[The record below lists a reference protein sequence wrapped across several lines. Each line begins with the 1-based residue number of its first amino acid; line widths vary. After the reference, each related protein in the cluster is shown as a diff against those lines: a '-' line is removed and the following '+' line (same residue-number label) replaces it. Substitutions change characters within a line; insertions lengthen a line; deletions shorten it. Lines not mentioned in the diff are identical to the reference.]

1 MPCCWVSIL
10 QHFTPNS
17 FTCRVW
23 LFKKKTD
30 TQGKDVLHKW
40 VTKGQAIFF
49 DSYTLWR
56 PPTLCEMYSI
66 FTSYVHEFDEF

>member
-1 MPCCWVSIL
+1 VSIL
-10 QHFTPNS
+10 QNFTPNS

-40 VTKGQAIFF
+40 AKKGQAIFF
-49 DSYTLWR
+49 DSYTLKMQA
-56 PPTLCEMYSI
+56 L
-66 FTSYVHEFDEF
+66 FFFGTSENT